1 MAAERNPLQIGVRL
15 RLRRTDQPE
24 AGSYSTR
31 VEDMDDHRI
40 AVSMPMVQGVPVAL
54 SRGVP
59 VELELVR
66 AQPPGEGSYR
76 AASVVLGQTHRP
88 VPLLYLRLP
97 QQWERHQLRQFFRVP
112 AVLTV
117 QLAVLGQEDA
127 PRMLGRTRDISG
139 GGFQAVVGRPLA
151 AGDAVDVVLV
161 LPERRINAKGVVRRV
176 EDVED
181 HPGRRWM
188 VGIAFTDIAE
198 RERDAIIRFTIKRQ
212 IELRK
217 KGMA

>member
-1 MAAERNPLQIGVRL
+1 MADGRNPLEIGVRL

-24 AGSYSTR
+24 AGSYTTR
-31 VEDMDDHRI
+31 VEDMDDQRI
-40 AVSMPMVQGVPVAL
+40 AVSMPTVQGMPVAL
-54 SRGVP
+54 PRGVP

-76 AASVVLGQTHRP
+76 ATSVVLGRSMGR
-88 VPLLYLRLP
+88 VPLLYLRSP

-117 QLAVLGQEDA
+117 QIRAAGEADA
-127 PRMLGRTRDISG
+127 PWMLGRTRDISG
-139 GGFQAVVGRPLA
+139 GGFRAVVGRPLPA
-151 AGDAVDVVLV
+151 DQAVEVVLV
-161 LPERRINAKGVVRRV
+161 LPERRITAKGVVRRV
-176 EDVED
+176 EEVED
-181 HPGRRWM
+181 NPGRQWT

-198 RERDAIIRFTIKRQ
+198 RERDAIIRFVFKRQ